1 MQRRRFV
8 AAALGVMGVGMAARP
23 ARAFRVENEPPP
35 GVTAALEQARRDAE
49 MHAEILAEVDAKLAA
64 AGTPEETRQTVLAR
78 LSCPLCG
85 RSGSEF

>member
-8 AAALGVMGVGMAARP
+8 AGTLGMIGAGLAIRP
-23 ARAFRVENEPPP
+23 ARALRIEDEPPP

-64 AGTPEETRQTVLAR
+64 AGTPEETRQVVLAR